1 MLNSRQIL
9 LLGAPIPYKVY
20 WAKQMTQVT
29 AQVVSMWS
37 SLQPPD
43 REALRAGVSEIHPL
57 QGLAFFIDL
66 KPPLW
71 EENDSKTDA

>member
-1 MLNSRQIL
+1 
-9 LLGAPIPYKVY
+9 
-20 WAKQMTQVT
+20 MTQVN

-57 QGLAFFIDL
+57 QGLAFFIDMT
-66 KPPLW
+66 PPLW